1 MEQCPSCRTPLDPDG
16 KCVTCAAVA
25 EGLVQLARQDYGTTR
40 EMLAFLEEAGI
51 AAHMERVPPANPAEQ
66 RQPRWN
72 LYAPRAEAEAAGKL
86 LGRDWSDLLDDEAAR
101 EAARRGVA
109 GVDLDAGGEITCP
122 ACGHTF
128 QPQGELV
135 ECPDC
140 GLGLG
145 APE

>member
-1 MEQCPSCRTPLDPDG
+1 MDKCPTCSTPLDRDG
-16 KCVTCAAVA
+16 KCVSCAAA
-25 EGLVQLARQDYGTTR
+25 ADGLVQLARQDYATTR
-40 EMLAFLEEAGI
+40 EMLALLEEAGV
-51 AAHMERVPPANPAEQ
+51 AAQMERVPPANEAEQ

-72 LYAPRAEAEAAGKL
+72 LYVSRADVEAASKFL
-86 LGRDWSDLLDDEAAR
+86 SRDWRELVGDEAAL

-128 QPQGELV
+128 QPKGELV